1 MRIKSALGCTPL
13 LGLALLMGGC
23 VPLAASPTAPGPT
36 AGASRPTA
44 AAVPS
49 ATPAPSATAPA
60 GLNGFRIVG
69 YVTDDVIVSQVQLDK
84 LTHINYAFL
93 VPKPDGT
100 LNDVANPWEVDQLV
114 ALARPRGVKV
124 LISVGGWGP
133 DKEFEALAASPET
146 RATFVKAVQSYVH
159 NHALDGADI
168 DWEYPQ
174 AGDSAQ
180 NYLTLMQAL
189 HDALRPDGK
198 LLTSAVA
205 ALGAN
210 ADGIPQAVFGLVD
223 YMNIMAYDGP
233 GANHSP
239 YSYAVSALD
248 YWQARGLPQAKTVL
262 GVPFYSRPG
271 EVTYRKLEQSDPAAA
286 NTDQLNYM
294 GRTEY
299 YNGIPTLQL
308 KTQLARQRASGIMIW
323 ALPQDTNDDSSLL
336 KAIYQAALANP

>member
-1 MRIKSALGCTPL
+1 MLLKVAIGCTPL

-23 VPLAASPTAPGPT
+23 APLAASPSPT

-44 AAVPS
+44 TQAPT
-49 ATPAPSATAPA
+49 ATPAPSPTPPP

-69 YVTDDVIVSQVQLDK
+69 YVTDDVIVNQVQLDK

-93 VPKPDGT
+93 VPKSDGT

-124 LISVGGWGP
+124 LISIGGWGP

-146 RATFVKAVQSYVH
+146 RATFVKAVQSYVR

-174 AGDSAQ
+174 AGASAQ
-180 NYLTLMQAL
+180 NYLALMQAL
-189 HDALRPDGK
+189 HDALAPDGK

-205 ALGAN
+205 ALGDN
-210 ADGIPQAVFGLVD
+210 ADSIPQAAFGLVD
-223 YMNIMAYDGP
+223 YLNIMAYDGP
-233 GANHSP
+233 GTNHSP

-248 YWQARGLPQAKTVL
+248 YWQARGLPRAKMVL
-262 GVPFYSRPG
+262 GVPFYGRPG
-271 EVTYRKLEQSDPAAA
+271 GVTYRKLEQSDPAAA
-286 NTDQLNYM
+286 MADQLNYL
-294 GRTEY
+294 GSTVY

-308 KTQLARQRASGIMIW
+308 KKQLARQRASGIMIW

-336 KAIYQAALANP
+336 KAIYQAALASP